1 MIETQKYNFSFT
13 AGSLRFRE
21 LEKVIEHFDAD
32 KELNFVEDFGG
43 GKSSTG
49 KRVFDEIKKRYS
61 NLTNGQRKLYLNSDS
76 QIQRQLAF
84 LAVCKTFSFIRDFV
98 VEVVRDKA
106 LVFDYELSE
115 GEYLSFFRRKQENH
129 EEMDALSEE
138 TVYKVKQVT
147 FKFLEQAGIINNIK
161 EKQIQPQ
168 FLFDDIKKVIVND
181 NPQWLKVFLLSDM
194 DIENSNYIG

>member
-21 LEKVIEHFDAD
+21 LEKVIKHFDAGE
-32 KELNFVEDFGG
+32 ELNFVEDFGG

-49 KRVFDEIKKRYS
+49 KRVFEEIKKRYS
-61 NLTNGQRKLYLNSDS
+61 NLTEGQRQLYLNSDS
-76 QIQRQLAF
+76 QTQRQLAF
-84 LAVCKTFSFIRDFV
+84 LASCKTFSFIRDFV

-106 LVFDYELSE
+106 LIFDYELSE
-115 GEYLSFFRRKQENH
+115 GEYLSFLRRKQENH

-194 DIENSNYIG
+194 DIENSN

>member
-1 MIETQKYNFSFT
+1 MIEVQKYNFSFT

-21 LEKVIEHFDAD
+21 LEKVIKHLDTG
-32 KELNFVEDFGG
+32 KKLNVVEEFGG

-61 NLTNGQRKLYLNSDS
+61 NLTEGQRQLYLNSDS
-76 QIQRQLAF
+76 QTQRQLAF

-98 VEVVRDKA
+98 VEVIRDKA
-106 LVFDYELSE
+106 LFFDYQLSE
-115 GEYLSFFRRKQENH
+115 GEYLSFFRRKQEHH
-129 EEMDALSEE
+129 EEIDALSEE

-147 FKFLEQAGIINNIK
+147 FKILEQAGIINNIK

-168 FLFDDIKKVIVND
+168 FLFEDIKKVIVQD

-194 DIENSNYIG
+194 DIENSN

>member
-21 LEKVIEHFDAD
+21 LEKVIKHLDAGE
-32 KELNFVEDFGG
+32 ELNFVEDFGG

-61 NLTNGQRKLYLNSDS
+61 NLTEGQRQLYLKSDS
-76 QIQRQLAF
+76 QTQRQLAF
-84 LAVCKTFSFIRDFV
+84 LAVCKSYFFIRDFV
-98 VEVVRDKA
+98 VEVIRDKA
-106 LVFDYELSE
+106 LIFDYELSE
-115 GEYLSFFRRKQENH
+115 GEYLSFFRRKQEHH

-168 FLFDDIKKVIVND
+168 FLFDDIKRVIVQD
-181 NPQWLKVFLLSDM
+181 NPQWLKVFLLSDL
-194 DIENSNYIG
+194 DIENSN

>member
-21 LEKVIEHFDAD
+21 LEKVIEHFDAG
-32 KELNFVEDFGG
+32 KELNFIEDFGG

-181 NPQWLKVFLLSDM
+181 NPQWLKVFLYSDM